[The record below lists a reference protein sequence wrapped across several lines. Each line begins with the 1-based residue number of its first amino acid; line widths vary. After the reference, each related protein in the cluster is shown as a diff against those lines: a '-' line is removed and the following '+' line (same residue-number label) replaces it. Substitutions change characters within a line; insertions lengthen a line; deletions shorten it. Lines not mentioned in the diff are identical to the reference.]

1 MLVQLH
7 IENYAL
13 VERAVVEFGP
23 GFNVL
28 TGETGA
34 GKSLIIGALGLALIP
49 VLFTYAG
56 WNAAAYIASEV
67 REPESTVPEYTRM

>member
-13 VERAVVEFGP
+13 VDRAVVEFGP

-34 GKSLIIGALGLALIP
+34 GNP
-49 VLFTYAG
+49 
-56 WNAAAYIASEV
+56 
-67 REPESTVPEYTRM
+67 